1 MAPIGLRN
9 RLHSKYRELLKRHGN
24 SLISALRKTY
34 GRSFAP
40 GMPPHEKLNDVI
52 HQLDERSLS
61 KLARDDPGAILSAQT
76 KSR

>member
-1 MAPIGLRN
+1 MRPISLGN
-9 RLHSKYRELLKRHGN
+9 RLHNKYRELLKGHGN
-24 SLISALRKTY
+24 SLISALRETY

-61 KLARDDPGAILSAQT
+61 KLARDDL
-76 KSR
+76 